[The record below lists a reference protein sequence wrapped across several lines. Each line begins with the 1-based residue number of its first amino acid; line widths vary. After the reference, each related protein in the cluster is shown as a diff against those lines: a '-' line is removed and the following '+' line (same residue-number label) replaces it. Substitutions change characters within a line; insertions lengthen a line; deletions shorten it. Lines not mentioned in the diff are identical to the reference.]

1 MFVQRADDRRS
12 FVTREIGGETL
23 IVPVTGHVME
33 LESIYVLNPVGSRIW
48 ELLRSPTTTDQI
60 AALFE
65 GLRTADVEA
74 MPPAERRRFAD
85 WCRHWA
91 EAAEPRA
98 RPAPVSKTGVLHD
111 LKTGARSD

>member
-1 MFVQRADDRRS
+1 M
-12 FVTREIGGETL
+12 
-23 IVPVTGHVME
+23 
-33 LESIYVLNPVGSRIW
+33 RI
-48 ELLRSPTTTDQI
+48 TDQI

-91 EAAEPRA
+91 DAAEPRA